1 MAERAQTFAH
11 LAQTLV
17 GGMKN
22 GGSNDD
28 WNRLAESLTIE
39 QKNST
44 VRLKAELPPSL
55 LDTLAHSSDMPAQ
68 H

>member
-1 MAERAQTFAH
+1 
-11 LAQTLV
+11 
-17 GGMKN
+17 MKN